1 MSSIIETRLSELV
14 ARRPELSSA
23 TPSIHAAF
31 DALVECFEA
40 NHRLYLCGN
49 GGSASDAEHIAGELL
64 KGFDRRRLIDIPSDA
79 DPLLQQL
86 QGGLPAIPLTGFTA
100 LRTAVANDMAGELEF
115 AQLVNAL
122 GQPGDCLLGITCS
135 GNSRNVAL
143 ALETA
148 RSKHLTT
155 IVLTGASG
163 GHAADLADH
172 CIRVPADEVYLAQEL
187 HLPVYHTL
195 CLALEDHFFA

>member
-1 MSSIIETRLSELV
+1 MALPIDSRLTDLI
-14 ARRPELSSA
+14 ARRPELA
-23 TPSIHAAF
+23 PCTDSIRSAF
-31 DALVECFEA
+31 DALVTCFTSG
-40 NHRLYLCGN
+40 HRLYLCGN

-64 KGFDRRRLIDIPSDA
+64 KGFDRRRKIEVPSNA
-79 DPLLQQL
+79 DLLLQKL

-122 GQPGDCLLGITCS
+122 GQPGDILLGMTCS
-135 GNSRNVAL
+135 GNSRNVGL

-148 RSKHLTT
+148 RSKNMTT
-155 IVLTGASG
+155 IVLTGSAG
-163 GHAADLADH
+163 GKSVALADH
-172 CIRVPADEVYLAQEL
+172 CVRVPAEEIYLIQEL

-195 CLALEDHFFA
+195 CLALEDHFFG